1 MMDWNKVKKQ
11 IENTFNGTILL
22 AQDKKILLQGAY
34 GEASVQ
40 PHASMQLNQRFNL
53 ASVSKSLTALGIL
66 LLVQENK
73 IKLDDDINQ
82 WFAKLPYANITVRH
96 LLQHTSGLPDYME
109 LFANHWNETTFA
121 SNEDVLQL
129 LTQYAPPRLFES
141 GEQMVY
147 SNTGYVLLS
156 LLIERVTNKSFSEY
170 MTEAIFKP
178 LNMKHTTVTST
189 TFIEEYIYE
198 IAQGYV
204 YDVYNGKYVNP
215 VEFEETRGT
224 VCLDYIT
231 GDGGIYSTVE
241 DLWKLGRAVICAQ
254 LWNKE
259 LLEQAFAPS
268 TLSAEQSFP
277 YGMGWIIYEDEQ
289 LGKCVSHTGGWPGYA
304 TTLKIFLQSKTIF
317 VFLRSKEQELTYE
330 LAIEEAIEK
339 ALKTNELVLPKKPK
353 QLKAIHL
360 STELLEGYVGK
371 YYLQEH
377 PENAIEVVLQKN
389 NHLYIYL
396 PNTMPLEL
404 HAINENEFFLRNIGV
419 LITIKQNTLTVIDG
433 DQKTIAIK

>member
-1 MMDWNKVKKQ
+1 MHK
-11 IENTFNGTILL
+11 
-22 AQDKKILLQGAY
+22 KKILLQGAY
-34 GEASVQ
+34 GEASIQ
-40 PHASMQLNQRFNL
+40 THAPMQLNQRFNL
-53 ASVSKSLTALGIL
+53 ASVSKPITALGIL

-73 IKLDDDINQ
+73 INLDDDINQ
-82 WFAKLPYANITVRH
+82 WFAKLPYTNITVRH
-96 LLQHTSGLPDYME
+96 LLQHTSGLPDYIE
-109 LFANHWNETTFA
+109 LFAEHWNESTFA

-141 GEQMVY
+141 GEQMIY

-156 LLIERVTNKSFSEY
+156 LLIERVTNKSFSKY

-189 TFIEEYIYE
+189 TFIKEYTCE

-204 YDVYNGKYVNP
+204 YDVYSGKHIRP

-259 LLEQAFAPS
+259 LLEQAFIPS
-268 TLSAEQSFP
+268 TLSVEQSFP
-277 YGMGWIIYEDEQ
+277 YGMGWMIYEDEQ

-304 TTLKIFLQSKTIF
+304 ATFKIFLQSKTIF
-317 VFLRSKEQELTYE
+317 VFLRSKEQEVTYE
-330 LAIEEAIEK
+330 QAIEEVIEK
-339 ALKTNELVLPKKPK
+339 ALKTNELILPKKPK

-371 YYLQEH
+371 YYLQEN
-377 PENAIEVVLQKN
+377 PEYAIEVVLQPN
-389 NHLYIYL
+389 NHLYIFTKY
-396 PNTMPLEL
+396 N
-404 HAINENEFFLRNIGV
+404 ANGIICN
-419 LITIKQNTLTVIDG
+419 
-433 DQKTIAIK
+433 